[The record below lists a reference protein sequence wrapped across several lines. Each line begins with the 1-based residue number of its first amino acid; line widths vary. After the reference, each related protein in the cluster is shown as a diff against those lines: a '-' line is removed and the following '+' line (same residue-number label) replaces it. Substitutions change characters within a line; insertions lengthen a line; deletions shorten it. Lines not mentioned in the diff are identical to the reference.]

1 MYVLY
6 GSEVSLYTGKI
17 RAYLKY
23 KQLPF
28 TEVLSTVSVYKK
40 IIRPKTGVTFIPVV
54 KTPSGEYLQDTARI
68 IDYLEE
74 HSQLHTPADPQKN
87 AQSNN
92 QANAQPSTDD
102 NNLSVIPTTPA
113 QHLVSELFALWGD
126 EWLVIPAMHYRW
138 NKDNFPFIYEEFG
151 QVVTSKSPKF
161 VKAYFGKKLAKKFQG
176 FVPLLGITE
185 KSIPFI
191 EDWYENTV
199 LHYLNEHFATH
210 KFLLGDKPSTGDFG
224 LLGPLYAHLYRD
236 PAPKQL
242 MDKLAP
248 NVAAW
253 VKRMN
258 NPSTAQ
264 QASAATS
271 NDINSPAS
279 NPAFLENDEIPAT
292 LLPLLKDMFTQQWP
306 VLKSTS
312 EALTDWREK
321 NTSSGNTSRFV
332 PRTIGQH
339 SFKIGRDET
348 GNVEE
353 QRFISSFHQYKLQR
367 VLDVFNNTQQPS
379 PELTSLLEEVGG
391 MEYMQLKVKDR
402 VAIERNRL
410 VLE

>member
-1 MYVLY
+1 VYILY

-17 RAYLKY
+17 RAYLNY

-54 KTPSGEYLQDTARI
+54 KTPSDEYLQDTARI
-68 IDYLEE
+68 IDYFEA
-74 HSQLHTPADPQKN
+74 QARANTQADTN
-87 AQSNN
+87 TNH
-92 QANAQPSTDD
+92 
-102 NNLSVIPTTPA
+102 LSVVPTTPA

-151 QVVTSKSPKF
+151 QVVTPKAPTF
-161 VKAYFGKKLAKKFQG
+161 VRAYFGKKLAKKFQG

-185 KSIPFI
+185 KSIPYI

-210 KFLLGDKPSTGDFG
+210 KYLLGDKPCTGDFG

-242 MDKLAP
+242 MDEIAP

-258 NPSTAQ
+258 NPSAEKHT
-264 QASAATS
+264 SDAAR
-271 NDINSPAS
+271 NDNNPAS

-292 LLPLLKDMFTQQWP
+292 LLPLLTNVFAQQWP
-306 VLKSTS
+306 VLKNTS
-312 EALTDWREK
+312 EALSNWREK
-321 NTSSGNTSRFV
+321 NASNENTARFI

-339 SFKIGRDET
+339 TFKIGRGEAE
-348 GNVEE
+348 NVEK

-367 VLDVFNNTQQPS
+367 VLDVFNSIEQPS
-379 PELTSLLEEVGG
+379 PELMSLLEEVGG
-391 MEYMQLKVKDR
+391 LEYMQLDVNER
-402 VAIERNRL
+402 VAFEGNRL
-410 VLE
+410 VFE

>member
-1 MYVLY
+1 MYILY

-17 RAYLKY
+17 RAYLNY

-54 KTPSGEYLQDTARI
+54 KTPSDEYLQDTARI
-68 IDYLEE
+68 IDYFEA
-74 HSQLHTPADPQKN
+74 QARANTQADTN
-87 AQSNN
+87 TNH
-92 QANAQPSTDD
+92 
-102 NNLSVIPTTPA
+102 LSVVPTTPA

-151 QVVTSKSPKF
+151 QVVTPKAPKF

-176 FVPLLGITE
+176 FVPLLGITK
-185 KSIPFI
+185 KSIPYI

-210 KFLLGDKPSTGDFG
+210 KYLLGDKPCTGDFG

-242 MDKLAP
+242 MDEIAP

-258 NPSTAQ
+258 NPSAEKHT
-264 QASAATS
+264 SDAAR
-271 NDINSPAS
+271 NDNNPAS

-292 LLPLLKDMFTQQWP
+292 LLPLLTNVFAQQWP
-306 VLKSTS
+306 VLKNTS
-312 EALTDWREK
+312 EALSNWREK
-321 NTSSGNTSRFV
+321 NASNENTARFI

-339 SFKIGRDET
+339 TFKIGRGEAE
-348 GNVEE
+348 NVEK

-367 VLDVFNNTQQPS
+367 VLDVFNSIEQPS
-379 PELTSLLEEVGG
+379 PELMSLLEEVGG
-391 MEYMQLKVKDR
+391 LEYMQLDVNER
-402 VAIERNRL
+402 VAFEGNRL
-410 VLE
+410 VFE

>member
-1 MYVLY
+1 MYILY

-17 RAYLKY
+17 RAYLNY

-40 IIRPKTGVTFIPVV
+40 IIRPKTGLTFIPVV
-54 KTPSGEYLQDTARI
+54 KTPSDEYLQDTARI
-68 IDYLEE
+68 IDYFEA
-74 HSQLHTPADPQKN
+74 QARANTQADTN
-87 AQSNN
+87 
-92 QANAQPSTDD
+92 T
-102 NNLSVIPTTPA
+102 NNLSVVPTTPA

-138 NKDNFPFIYEEFG
+138 NKDNFRFIYEEFG
-151 QVVTSKSPKF
+151 QVVTPKAPKF

-185 KSIPFI
+185 KSIPHI
-191 EDWYENTV
+191 EDWYENAV

-210 KFLLGDKPSTGDFG
+210 KYLLGDKPCTGDFG

-258 NPSTAQ
+258 NPSAEKHT
-264 QASAATS
+264 SAAGS
-271 NDINSPAS
+271 NDNNPAS

-292 LLPLLKDMFTQQWP
+292 LLPLLKNMFAQQWP
-306 VLKSTS
+306 VLKNTS
-312 EALTDWREK
+312 KALADWREK
-321 NTSSGNTSRFV
+321 NASNENTTRFI

-339 SFKIGRDET
+339 TFKIGRGESE
-348 GNVEE
+348 NVEE
-353 QRFISSFHQYKLQR
+353 QRFIFSFHQYKLQR
-367 VLDVFNNTQQPS
+367 VLDVFNSIEQPRL
-379 PELTSLLEEVGG
+379 ELTKLLDEVGG
-391 MEYMQLKVKDR
+391 LEYMQLKVKDR
-402 VAIERNRL
+402 VVFECNRL
-410 VLE
+410 VFE

>member
-1 MYVLY
+1 VYILY

-17 RAYLKY
+17 RAYLNY

-54 KTPSGEYLQDTARI
+54 KTPSDEYLQDTARI
-68 IDYLEE
+68 IDYFEA
-74 HSQLHTPADPQKN
+74 QARVITQADTN
-87 AQSNN
+87 
-92 QANAQPSTDD
+92 T
-102 NNLSVIPTTPA
+102 NNLSVVPKTPA

-151 QVVTSKSPKF
+151 QVVTPKAPKF

-185 KSIPFI
+185 KSIPHI

-210 KFLLGDKPSTGDFG
+210 NYLLGDKPCTGDFG

-258 NPSTAQ
+258 NPSAEKHT
-264 QASAATS
+264 SAAAS
-271 NDINSPAS
+271 NDNNPAS
-279 NPAFLENDEIPAT
+279 NPTFLDNDEIPAT
-292 LLPLLKDMFTQQWP
+292 LLPLLKDMFAQQWP
-306 VLKSTS
+306 VLKNTS
-312 EALTDWREK
+312 EALSHWREK
-321 NTSSGNTSRFV
+321 NANNENTSRFI
-332 PRTIGQH
+332 PRTIGQL
-339 SFKIGRDET
+339 SFKIGRDEAE
-348 GNVEE
+348 NVEE
-353 QRFISSFHQYKLQR
+353 QRFIFSFHQYKLQR
-367 VLDVFNNTQQPS
+367 VLDVFNSIEQPN
-379 PELTSLLEEVGG
+379 PELMSLLEEVGG
-391 MEYMQLKVKDR
+391 LEYMQLDVNER
-402 VAIERNRL
+402 VAFEGNRL
-410 VLE
+410 VFE

>member
-1 MYVLY
+1 MYILY

-23 KQLPF
+23 KHLPF
-28 TEVLSTVSVYKK
+28 TEALSTVSVYKK

-54 KTPSGEYLQDTARI
+54 KTPSDEYLQDTARI
-68 IDYLEE
+68 IDYFEA
-74 HSQLHTPADPQKN
+74 QARANTQADTN
-87 AQSNN
+87 TNH
-92 QANAQPSTDD
+92 
-102 NNLSVIPTTPA
+102 LSVVPTTPA

-151 QVVTSKSPKF
+151 QVVTPKAPKF

-176 FVPLLGITE
+176 FVPLLGITK
-185 KSIPFI
+185 KSIPYI

-210 KFLLGDKPSTGDFG
+210 KYLLGDKPCTGDFG

-258 NPSTAQ
+258 NSSAEKHT
-264 QASAATS
+264 SAAAS
-271 NDINSPAS
+271 NDNNPAS
-279 NPAFLENDEIPAT
+279 NPTFLDNDEIPAN
-292 LLPLLKDMFTQQWP
+292 LLPLLKDMFAQQWP
-306 VLKSTS
+306 VLKNTS
-312 EALTDWREK
+312 EALSHWREK
-321 NTSSGNTSRFV
+321 NVSNENTARFI

-339 SFKIGRDET
+339 TFKIGRSET
-348 GNVEE
+348 ENVEE

-367 VLDVFNNTQQPS
+367 VLDVFNSIEQPS
-379 PELTSLLEEVGG
+379 PELMSLLDEVGG
-391 MEYMQLKVKDR
+391 LEYMRLDVNDR
-402 VAIERNRL
+402 VAFEGNRL
-410 VLE
+410 VFG

>member
-1 MYVLY
+1 MYILY

-17 RAYLKY
+17 RAYLNY

-54 KTPSGEYLQDTARI
+54 KTPSDEYLQDTARI
-68 IDYLEE
+68 IDYFEA
-74 HSQLHTPADPQKN
+74 QARANTQADTN
-87 AQSNN
+87 
-92 QANAQPSTDD
+92 T
-102 NNLSVIPTTPA
+102 NNLSVVPNTPA

-138 NKDNFPFIYEEFG
+138 NKDNFPFIFEEFG
-151 QVVTSKSPKF
+151 QVVTPKAPKF

-185 KSIPFI
+185 KSIPYI

-199 LHYLNEHFATH
+199 LLYLNEHFATH
-210 KFLLGDKPSTGDFG
+210 KYLLGDKPCTGDFG

-258 NPSTAQ
+258 NS
-264 QASAATS
+264 SAEKHTS
-271 NDINSPAS
+271 DAARNDNNPAS

-292 LLPLLKDMFTQQWP
+292 LLPLLTNMFAQQWP
-306 VLKSTS
+306 VLKNTS
-312 EALTDWREK
+312 EALSNWREK
-321 NTSSGNTSRFV
+321 NASNENTARFI

-339 SFKIGRDET
+339 TFKIGRGEAE
-348 GNVEE
+348 NVEE

-367 VLDVFNNTQQPS
+367 VLDVFNSIEQPS
-379 PELTSLLEEVGG
+379 PELMSLLEEVGG
-391 MEYMQLKVKDR
+391 LEYMQLDVNER
-402 VAIERNRL
+402 VAFEGNRL
-410 VLE
+410 GFG

>member
-1 MYVLY
+1 MYILY

-28 TEVLSTVSVYKK
+28 TEVLSTLSVYKK

-68 IDYLEE
+68 IDYFE
-74 HSQLHTPADPQKN
+74 
-87 AQSNN
+87 AQTSP
-92 QANAQPSTDD
+92 PSSGSK
-102 NNLSVIPTTPA
+102 LSIVPTTPA
-113 QHLVSELFALWGD
+113 QQLVSELFALWGD

-151 QVVTSKSPKF
+151 QVVTPKAPKF
-161 VKAYFGKKLAKKFQG
+161 IKAYFGKKLAKKFQG

-185 KSIPFI
+185 KSIPYI

-210 KFLLGDKPSTGDFG
+210 KYLLGDKPCTGDFG

-258 NPSTAQ
+258 NPNTAQ
-264 QASAATS
+264 QASTFAS
-271 NDINSPAS
+271 NDINNPSS

-306 VLKSTS
+306 VLKNTS
-312 EALTDWREK
+312 EALSNWREK
-321 NTSSGNTSRFV
+321 NTSNENSSRFI

-339 SFKIGRDET
+339 NFKIGRGET
-348 GNVEE
+348 GYIEE

-367 VLDVFNNTQQPS
+367 VLDVFNSIEEPS
-379 PELTSLLEEVGG
+379 LELTSLLEEVGG
-391 MEYMQLKVKDR
+391 LEYMQLTVKER
-402 VAIERNRL
+402 VSIERNRL
-410 VLE
+410 VFE

>member
-1 MYVLY
+1 MYILY
-6 GSEVSLYTGKI
+6 GSEASLYTGKI
-17 RAYLKY
+17 RAYLNY

-54 KTPSGEYLQDTARI
+54 KTPSDEYLQDTARI
-68 IDYLEE
+68 IDYFEA
-74 HSQLHTPADPQKN
+74 QARANTQADTN
-87 AQSNN
+87 
-92 QANAQPSTDD
+92 T
-102 NNLSVIPTTPA
+102 NNLSVVPNTPA

-151 QVVTSKSPKF
+151 QVVTPKAPKF
-161 VKAYFGKKLAKKFQG
+161 VRAYFGKKLAKKFQG

-185 KSIPFI
+185 KSIPYI

-210 KFLLGDKPSTGDFG
+210 KFLLGDKPCTGDFG

-258 NPSTAQ
+258 NPSAEKHT
-264 QASAATS
+264 SAAAS
-271 NDINSPAS
+271 NDNNPAS

-292 LLPLLKDMFTQQWP
+292 LLPLLKNMFAQQWP
-306 VLKSTS
+306 VLKNTS
-312 EALTDWREK
+312 EALSHWREK
-321 NTSSGNTSRFV
+321 NASNENTSRFI

-339 SFKIGRDET
+339 AFKIGRGET
-348 GNVEE
+348 ENVEE

-367 VLDVFNNTQQPS
+367 VLDVFNSIEQPS
-379 PELTSLLEEVGG
+379 LELMSLLEGVGG
-391 MEYMQLKVKDR
+391 REYMQLDVNDR
-402 VAIERNRL
+402 VAFEGNRL
-410 VLE
+410 VFG

>member
-1 MYVLY
+1 VYILY

-17 RAYLKY
+17 RAYLNY

-54 KTPSGEYLQDTARI
+54 KTPSDEYLQDTARI
-68 IDYLEE
+68 IDYFEA
-74 HSQLHTPADPQKN
+74 QARANTQADTN
-87 AQSNN
+87 
-92 QANAQPSTDD
+92 T
-102 NNLSVIPTTPA
+102 NNLSVVPTKPA

-151 QVVTSKSPKF
+151 QVVTPKAPKF

-185 KSIPFI
+185 KSIPYI

-210 KFLLGDKPSTGDFG
+210 KYLLGDKPCTGDFG

-236 PAPKQL
+236 PAPKKL

-258 NPSTAQ
+258 NPSAEQHT
-264 QASAATS
+264 SAAASTD
-271 NDINSPAS
+271 NNPAS
-279 NPAFLENDEIPAT
+279 TPVFLENDEIPAT
-292 LLPLLKDMFTQQWP
+292 LLPLLKDVFAQQWP
-306 VLKSTS
+306 VLKNTS
-312 EALTDWREK
+312 EALSHWREK
-321 NTSSGNTSRFV
+321 NASNENTSRFI

-339 SFKIGRDET
+339 TFKIGRSET
-348 GNVEE
+348 ENVEE
-353 QRFISSFHQYKLQR
+353 QRFMFSFHQYKLQR
-367 VLDVFNNTQQPS
+367 VLDVFNSIEQPN
-379 PELTSLLEEVGG
+379 PELMSLLAEVGG
-391 MEYMQLKVKDR
+391 LEYMQLDVNER
-402 VAIERNRL
+402 VAFEGNRL
-410 VLE
+410 VFE

>member
-1 MYVLY
+1 MYILY

-17 RAYLKY
+17 RAYLNY

-28 TEVLSTVSVYKK
+28 TEVLSTVSVYNK

-54 KTPSGEYLQDTARI
+54 KTPSDEYLQDTARI
-68 IDYLEE
+68 IDYFE
-74 HSQLHTPADPQKN
+74 A
-87 AQSNN
+87 
-92 QANAQPSTDD
+92 QANTQADTNT
-102 NNLSVIPTTPA
+102 NNLSVVPTTPA

-151 QVVTSKSPKF
+151 QVVTPKAPKF

-185 KSIPFI
+185 KSIPHI

-210 KFLLGDKPSTGDFG
+210 KYLLGDKPCTGDFG

-236 PAPKQL
+236 PAPKKL

-258 NPSTAQ
+258 TPSAEKYR
-264 QASAATS
+264 SAAAS
-271 NDINSPAS
+271 SPAN

-292 LLPLLKDMFTQQWP
+292 LLPLLKDMFAQQWP
-306 VLKSTS
+306 VLKNTS
-312 EALTDWREK
+312 EALADWREK
-321 NTSSGNTSRFV
+321 NAGNENTSRFI

-339 SFKIGRDET
+339 TFKIGQGEAE
-348 GNVEE
+348 NVEE
-353 QRFISSFHQYKLQR
+353 QRFIFSFHQYKLQR
-367 VLDVFNNTQQPS
+367 VLDVFNSIEQPR
-379 PELTSLLEEVGG
+379 PELMSLLDEVGG
-391 MEYMQLKVKDR
+391 LEYMQLKVKDR
-402 VAIERNRL
+402 VAFVGNRL
-410 VLE
+410 VFG

>member
-1 MYVLY
+1 MYILY

-23 KQLPF
+23 KHLPF
-28 TEVLSTVSVYKK
+28 TEALSTVSVYKK

-54 KTPSGEYLQDTARI
+54 KTPSDEYLQDTARI
-68 IDYLEE
+68 IDYFEA
-74 HSQLHTPADPQKN
+74 QARANTQADTN
-87 AQSNN
+87 
-92 QANAQPSTDD
+92 T
-102 NNLSVIPTTPA
+102 NNLSVVPNTPA

-151 QVVTSKSPKF
+151 QVVTPKAPKF
-161 VKAYFGKKLAKKFQG
+161 IKAYFGKKLAKKFRG

-185 KSIPFI
+185 KSIPYI

-210 KFLLGDKPSTGDFG
+210 KYLLGDKPCTGDFG

-258 NPSTAQ
+258 NSSAEKHT
-264 QASAATS
+264 SAAAS
-271 NDINSPAS
+271 NDNNPAS
-279 NPAFLENDEIPAT
+279 NPTFLDNDEIPAN
-292 LLPLLKDMFTQQWP
+292 LLPLLKDMFAQQWP
-306 VLKSTS
+306 VLKNTS
-312 EALTDWREK
+312 EALSHWREK
-321 NTSSGNTSRFV
+321 NVSNENTARFI

-339 SFKIGRDET
+339 TFKIGRSET
-348 GNVEE
+348 ENVEE

-367 VLDVFNNTQQPS
+367 VLDVFNSIEQPS
-379 PELTSLLEEVGG
+379 PELMSLLEEVGG
-391 MEYMQLKVKDR
+391 LEYMQLDVNER
-402 VAIERNRL
+402 VAFEGNRL
-410 VLE
+410 VFE

>member
-1 MYVLY
+1 MYILY

-17 RAYLKY
+17 RAYLNY

-54 KTPSGEYLQDTARI
+54 KTPSDEYLQDTARI
-68 IDYLEE
+68 IDYFEA
-74 HSQLHTPADPQKN
+74 QARANTQADTN
-87 AQSNN
+87 
-92 QANAQPSTDD
+92 T
-102 NNLSVIPTTPA
+102 NNLSVVPNTPA

-151 QVVTSKSPKF
+151 QVVTPKAPKF
-161 VKAYFGKKLAKKFQG
+161 VRAYFGKKLAKKFQG

-185 KSIPFI
+185 KSIPHI

-210 KFLLGDKPSTGDFG
+210 KYLLGNKPCTGDFG

-258 NPSTAQ
+258 NPSAEKHT
-264 QASAATS
+264 SAAAS
-271 NDINSPAS
+271 NDINTPD
-279 NPAFLENDEIPAT
+279 FLENDEVPAT
-292 LLPLLKDMFTQQWP
+292 LLPLLKNMFAQQWP
-306 VLKSTS
+306 VLKNTS
-312 EALTDWREK
+312 EALVDWREK
-321 NTSSGNTSRFV
+321 NASNENTSRFI

-339 SFKIGRDET
+339 TFKIGRGESQT
-348 GNVEE
+348 VEE

-367 VLDVFNNTQQPS
+367 VLDVFNSIEQPS
-379 PELTSLLEEVGG
+379 LELMSLLDEVGG
-391 MEYMQLKVKDR
+391 LEYMQLQVKDR
-402 VAIERNRL
+402 VVIEGNRL
-410 VLE
+410 VFG

>member
-1 MYVLY
+1 MVLKCLCIRVKFAPTLTISNCLLPKCCLPY
-6 GSEVSLYTGKI
+6 RYT
-17 RAYLKY
+17 
-23 KQLPF
+23 
-28 TEVLSTVSVYKK
+28 KK

-54 KTPSGEYLQDTARI
+54 KTPSDEYLQDTARI
-68 IDYLEE
+68 IDYFEA
-74 HSQLHTPADPQKN
+74 QARANTQADTN
-87 AQSNN
+87 TNH
-92 QANAQPSTDD
+92 
-102 NNLSVIPTTPA
+102 LSVVPTTPA

-151 QVVTSKSPKF
+151 QVVTPKAPKF

-176 FVPLLGITE
+176 FVPLLGITK
-185 KSIPFI
+185 KSIPYI

-210 KFLLGDKPSTGDFG
+210 KYLLGDKPCTGDFG

-242 MDKLAP
+242 MDEIAP

-258 NPSTAQ
+258 NPSAEKHT
-264 QASAATS
+264 SDAAR
-271 NDINSPAS
+271 NDNNPAS

-292 LLPLLKDMFTQQWP
+292 LLPLLTNVFAQQWP
-306 VLKSTS
+306 VLKNTS
-312 EALTDWREK
+312 EALSNWREK
-321 NTSSGNTSRFV
+321 NASNENTARFI

-339 SFKIGRDET
+339 TFKIGRGEAE
-348 GNVEE
+348 NVEK

-367 VLDVFNNTQQPS
+367 VLDVFNSIEQPS
-379 PELTSLLEEVGG
+379 PELMSLLEEVGG
-391 MEYMQLKVKDR
+391 LEYMQLDVNER
-402 VAIERNRL
+402 VAFEGNRL
-410 VLE
+410 VFE

>member
-1 MYVLY
+1 MYILY

-17 RAYLKY
+17 RAYLNY

-54 KTPSGEYLQDTARI
+54 KTPSDEYLQDTARI
-68 IDYLEE
+68 IDYFEA
-74 HSQLHTPADPQKN
+74 QARANTQADTN
-87 AQSNN
+87 TNH
-92 QANAQPSTDD
+92 
-102 NNLSVIPTTPA
+102 LSVVPTTPA

-151 QVVTSKSPKF
+151 QVVTPKAPKF

-176 FVPLLGITE
+176 FVPLLGITK
-185 KSIPFI
+185 KSIPYI

-210 KFLLGDKPSTGDFG
+210 KYLLGDKPCTGDFG

-242 MDKLAP
+242 MDEIAP

-258 NPSTAQ
+258 NPSAEKHT
-264 QASAATS
+264 SDAAR
-271 NDINSPAS
+271 NDNNPAS

-292 LLPLLKDMFTQQWP
+292 LLPLLTNVFAQQWP
-306 VLKSTS
+306 VLKNTS
-312 EALTDWREK
+312 EALSNWREK
-321 NTSSGNTSRFV
+321 NASNENTARFI

-339 SFKIGRDET
+339 TFKIGRGEAE
-348 GNVEE
+348 NVEK

-367 VLDVFNNTQQPS
+367 VLDVFNSIEQPS
-379 PELTSLLEEVGG
+379 PELMSLLEEVGG
-391 MEYMQLKVKDR
+391 LEYMRLEVKDR
-402 VAIERNRL
+402 VAFEGNRL
-410 VLE
+410 VFE

>member
-1 MYVLY
+1 MYILY

-17 RAYLKY
+17 RAYLNY

-54 KTPSGEYLQDTARI
+54 KTPSDEYLQDTARI
-68 IDYLEE
+68 IDYFEA
-74 HSQLHTPADPQKN
+74 QARANTQADTN
-87 AQSNN
+87 TNH
-92 QANAQPSTDD
+92 
-102 NNLSVIPTTPA
+102 LSVVPTTPA

-151 QVVTSKSPKF
+151 QVVTPKAPKF

-176 FVPLLGITE
+176 FVPLLGITK
-185 KSIPFI
+185 KSIPYI

-210 KFLLGDKPSTGDFG
+210 KYLLGDKPCTGDFG

-258 NPSTAQ
+258 NPSTEKQ
-264 QASAATS
+264 LSAAAST
-271 NDINSPAS
+271 DINTPD
-279 NPAFLENDEIPAT
+279 FLEHDEVPAT
-292 LLPLLKDMFTQQWP
+292 LLPLLMDMFAQQWP
-306 VLKSTS
+306 VLKNTS
-312 EALTDWREK
+312 EALTNWREK
-321 NTSSGNTSRFV
+321 NASNENTARFI

-339 SFKIGRDET
+339 TFKIGRGEAE
-348 GNVEE
+348 NVEK

-367 VLDVFNNTQQPS
+367 VLDVFNSIEQPS
-379 PELTSLLEEVGG
+379 PELMSLLEEVGG
-391 MEYMQLKVKDR
+391 LEYMQLDVNER
-402 VAIERNRL
+402 VAFEGNRL
-410 VLE
+410 VFE

>member
-1 MYVLY
+1 MYILY

-28 TEVLSTVSVYKK
+28 TEVLSTLSVYKK

-54 KTPSGEYLQDTARI
+54 KTLSGEYLQDTARI
-68 IDYLEE
+68 IDYFE
-74 HSQLHTPADPQKN
+74 
-87 AQSNN
+87 AQTSP
-92 QANAQPSTDD
+92 PSSGSK
-102 NNLSVIPTTPA
+102 LSIVPTTPA
-113 QHLVSELFALWGD
+113 QQLVSELFALWGD

-151 QVVTSKSPKF
+151 QVVTPKAPKII
-161 VKAYFGKKLAKKFQG
+161 KAYFGKKLAKKFQG

-185 KSIPFI
+185 KSIPYI

-210 KFLLGDKPSTGDFG
+210 KYLLGDKPCTGDFG

-236 PAPKQL
+236 PVPKQL

-258 NPSTAQ
+258 NPGTAQ
-264 QASAATS
+264 QATTSAS
-271 NDINSPAS
+271 NDIN
-279 NPAFLENDEIPAT
+279 NPNFLDNDEIPAT

-312 EALTDWREK
+312 EALTGWREK
-321 NTSSGNTSRFV
+321 NASNENTSHFI

-339 SFKIGRDET
+339 SFKIGRGET

-367 VLDVFNNTQQPS
+367 VLDVFNSIEEPS
-379 PELTSLLEEVGG
+379 LELTSLLEEVGG
-391 MEYMQLKVKDR
+391 LEYMQLDVKDR
-402 VAIERNRL
+402 VAFEGNRL
-410 VLE
+410 VFELG